1 MNAARHRLTLI
12 LGSIADLAYF
22 EGRLGL
28 GGIDRELLQRRDPAA
43 LEYGNQCMQRVKQ
56 ALAERHAGVEVHR
69 LIVGSTLDD
78 QQRCLQ
84 LYHESRPHDCV
95 VLGGENA
102 TGLLDTY
109 MGYNNTI
116 ESDNERTLFL
126 LGSTSRSAKEFT
138 LSALQLPVQHSAG
151 VSSSG
156 RLDSA
161 LEIGMHLMTHPYSS
175 VQLYQER
182 TLSEALHAARAAS
195 ADAVTLEALEYF
207 QQTGVPVQ
215 IAEQFRE
222 SPEPALLC
230 CIYDSLRTLDAFEA
244 ALEARGKIGLA
255 VSRRDTG
262 PSSRDGL
269 IRRLLDSD
277 RGYERIL
284 QTRPE
289 CGINLAALA
298 TQILGFHDPELRQRQ
313 QVVFDAHRKPPMSV

>member
-1 MNAARHRLTLI
+1 MTLI
-12 LGSIADLAYF
+12 LGSIADLTYF
-22 EGRLGL
+22 EGKLGL
-28 GGIDRELLQRRDPAA
+28 EGIDAQLLARRDPQA
-43 LEYGNQCMQRVKQ
+43 LDYGTEVMRRVKRG
-56 ALAERHAGVEVHR
+56 LAERYPGVEVNR
-69 LIVGSTLDD
+69 ILVGSTLDD

-84 LYHESRPHDCV
+84 LYDQSRPHDCV

-109 MGYNNTI
+109 MGYNNAT
-116 ESDNERTLFL
+116 EADNERTLFL

-138 LSALQLPVQHSAG
+138 LSALRLPVQHSAG

-161 LEIGMHLMTHPYSS
+161 LEIGIHLLLHPYRS

-182 TLSEALHAARAAS
+182 TLSEALHAALADS
-195 ADAVTLEALEYF
+195 TDAVTREALEYF
-207 QQTGVPVQ
+207 QHSAVPAQ
-215 IAEQFRE
+215 ISEQFRE
-222 SPEPALLC
+222 SADDALVC

-244 ALEARGKIGLA
+244 ALEVGGRVGLA
-255 VSRRDTG
+255 VCRRDVG
-262 PSSRDGL
+262 PSSPAGL

-298 TQILGFHDPELRQRQ
+298 TQILGFHDPALRQRQ
-313 QVVFDAHRKPPMSV
+313 QAIFNAHRKPPMAV